1 MCGNDSAH
9 LAASC
14 LTHCGGFEGLEGSA
28 PGSAIIA
35 LFYIRR
41 FTRNVCGL
49 TYSDTHT
56 LSLNYTHLHQT
67 GFRIHDQDVCIP
79 KGSPARVERYKG

>member
-1 MCGNDSAH
+1 MVVVRHCSVCVRVRVWNDSAH
-9 LAASC
+9 LAALC
-14 LTHCGGFEGLEGSA
+14 LTHYGGFGGLEGSA

-35 LFYIRR
+35 LFYIRC

-56 LSLNYTHLHQT
+56 HFL
-67 GFRIHDQDVCIP
+67 FP
-79 KGSPARVERYKG
+79 

>member
-14 LTHCGGFEGLEGSA
+14 LSHCGGFEGLEGSA

-56 LSLNYTHLHQT
+56 FLKLHT
-67 GFRIHDQDVCIP
+67 SAPDWVSH
-79 KGSPARVERYKG
+79 S